1 MTQGEPDLKVLKY
14 WKFKDTVGDV
24 TVEGNMLH
32 NKRDFKSELWDKYI

>member
-24 TVEGNMLH
+24 TVEG
-32 NKRDFKSELWDKYI
+32 KYAAQQERF